1 MKDNAVKGLRKK
13 MGWPVAKR
21 EDGDDRWAT
30 MTEQVLAGIDDC
42 DPLYRPTNF
51 WGPGVDRI
59 LGDIRD
65 RGFER
70 FKAWPSAASW
80 FYPRYGDGFAGARMN
95 EMMAAFAELRP
106 DITENRVRTIL
117 GGSLEARRDFHA
129 VQLAWDQERWPFD
142 LLSFG
147 ESEIGGPQ
155 RFRLAKTDV
164 GWTRPY
170 LNYLLCLTALSRH
183 VEAPPRSFLE
193 IGGGFGVLGEIVT
206 QRDPEA
212 RYVDADIPPLVV
224 IAAWYLDQ
232 VGPGAVT
239 MPNDLPEG
247 PFEIDAVGTLPS
259 WRLPDLRT
267 DFEVFVNSFSFQEM
281 EPDVVANYARIVASR
296 GVEYVV
302 SLNSRGGK
310 RRATAGTE
318 GGAIEPVT
326 SQFIVDSFAEHGFEV
341 AGRYGE
347 PLVQSAGELV
357 VLRRK

>member
-1 MKDNAVKGLRKK
+1 MRGGRRW
-13 MGWPVAKR
+13 WPGGR
-21 EDGDDRWAT
+21 EESPDRWGA

-70 FKAWPSAASW
+70 FKSWPSAASW
-80 FYPRYGDGFAGARMN
+80 FYPRYGDGFAGSRMQQ
-95 EMMAAFAELRP
+95 MIDVLADLRP
-106 DITENRVRTIL
+106 DLSESRVRTIL

-129 VQLAWDQERWPFD
+129 VRLAWDQERWPFD

-147 ESEIGGPQ
+147 ESEVGGPQ

-183 VEAPPRSFLE
+183 VDAPPRSFLE

-206 QRDPEA
+206 QRDPQA

-224 IAAWYLDQ
+224 IAAWYLHQ
-232 VGPGAVT
+232 VSPTTVT
-239 MPNDLPEG
+239 TPADLPEG
-247 PFEIDAVGTLPS
+247 TFEIEGVGAVPS
-259 WRLPDLRT
+259 WRLPDLRS

-281 EPDVVANYARIVASR
+281 EPDVVANYARLVADR
-296 GVEYVV
+296 GVRYVV
-302 SLNSRGGK
+302 SLNSRAGK
-310 RRATAGTE
+310 RRAAAGTE
-318 GGAIEPVT
+318 GGALEPVT
-326 SQFIVDSFAEHGFEV
+326 SQFIVDSFAAHGFEPV
-341 AGRYGE
+341 GRYGE
-347 PLVQSAGELV
+347 PLIQSAGELV
-357 VLRRK
+357 VLRRR